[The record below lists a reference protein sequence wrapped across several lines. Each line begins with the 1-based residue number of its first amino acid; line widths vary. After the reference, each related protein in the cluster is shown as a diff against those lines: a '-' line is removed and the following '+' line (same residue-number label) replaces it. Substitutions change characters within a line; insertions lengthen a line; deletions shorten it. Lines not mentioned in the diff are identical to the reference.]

1 MRHVITGGLGFTG
14 KYLTD
19 ELVRRQAEIVVF
31 DSATPSVSLPQGVSF
46 VQGDITDPAAL
57 QRVGLQPGDVV
68 YHLAARQFHG
78 KVPYRGRDQWFA
90 DVNVGGTKHLL
101 DAMQKAG
108 ASDLVFFSTDMVY
121 GLPDLSP
128 IPPSHP
134 RRPLGPYGR
143 SKRAAEDLLAASARA
158 GFRTTV
164 FRPRLIVGA
173 GRLGVLANLFR
184 LIETGR
190 PVPLIG
196 DGRNRYQMVSVLD
209 CVGAALHAVD
219 AGLPPGPFNLG
230 SKDPPTVKELL
241 QGLIAK
247 VGSRSRL
254 LATPAS
260 AVKLT
265 LSALDRVG
273 LTLLHPEQYMI
284 ADRDCVLDVSDTA
297 AKLGFTPLRNDG
309 EMLLAAYEE
318 YVSGRASG
326 AAGGAKPGRV
336 EYR

>member
-14 KYLTD
+14 KYLAD
-19 ELVRRQAEIVVF
+19 ELLRRQAEVVIF
-31 DSATPSVSLPQGVSF
+31 DCASPPAAQPQGATF
-46 VQGDITDPAAL
+46 VHGDITDAASL
-57 QRVGLQPGDVV
+57 DRVGFKAGDVV

-78 KVPYRGRDQWFA
+78 NVPYRARDRWFHA
-90 DVNVGGTKHLL
+90 VNVEGTKNLL
-101 DAMQKAG
+101 DAMQRGG
-108 ASDLVFFSTDMVY
+108 ARDLVFFSTDMVY
-121 GLPDLSP
+121 GLPDCSP

-143 SKRAAEDLLAASARA
+143 SKRAAEEMLAASARD

-173 GRLGVLANLFR
+173 GRLGVLSNLFR

-196 DGRNRYQMVSVLD
+196 DGRNRYQMVSVHD
-209 CVGAALHAVD
+209 CVGAALHAVQ

-230 SKDPPTVKELL
+230 SKDPPTVKDLL
-241 QGLIAK
+241 QGLIAN

-254 LATPAS
+254 LPTPAS
-260 AVKLT
+260 AVKLA
-265 LSALDRVG
+265 LSVLDGVG

-297 AKLGFTPLRNDG
+297 ATLGFVPVRDDR

-318 YVSGRASG
+318 YVSGRAAA
-326 AAGGAKPGRV
+326 AAGGAKPGLV